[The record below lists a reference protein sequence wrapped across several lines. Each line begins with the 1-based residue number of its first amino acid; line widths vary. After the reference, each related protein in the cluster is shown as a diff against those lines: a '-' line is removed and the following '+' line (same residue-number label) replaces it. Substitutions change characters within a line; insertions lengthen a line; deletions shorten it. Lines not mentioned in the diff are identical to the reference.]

1 MKNYMVTKN
10 TILGNIETRCN
21 PLCDNDLETIAHK
34 AVIVY
39 SDITFIEKKDFASAI
54 AKIETA
60 RKSEKFY
67 SCYDYSKQTLEEEVE
82 RRLDISENR
91 FDDMLTEFEEGLI
104 SFTPFPL
111 TIYDRE
117 NHLILLGHATDE
129 IIRAYDI
136 VEIRV

>member
-1 MKNYMVTKN
+1 MKNYTVTKN
-10 TILGNIETRCN
+10 TIPVNIETRCN
-21 PLCDNDLETIAHK
+21 PLYDNDVETIAHK

-39 SDITFIEKKDFASAI
+39 SDITFIGKKDFASAM

-60 RKSEKFY
+60 RKNEKFY
-67 SCYDYSKQTLEEEVE
+67 TAYEYSKQTLEEEVE
-82 RRLDISENR
+82 RRIDITENR

-104 SFTPFPL
+104 SFNRFPL

-117 NHLILLGHATDE
+117 NHLILLGHSMDE

-136 VEIRV
+136 AEIRV